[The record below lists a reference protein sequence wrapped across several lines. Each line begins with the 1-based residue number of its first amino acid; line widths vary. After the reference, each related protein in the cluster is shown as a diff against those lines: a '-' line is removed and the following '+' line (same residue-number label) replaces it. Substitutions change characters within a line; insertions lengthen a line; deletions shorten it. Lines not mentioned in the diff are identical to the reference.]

1 MSISRRLFI
10 KTASAFS
17 LALGTI
23 TKSSLAVLAQG
34 SGATDPL
41 AYYTQQTFTQYLN
54 SIFRLHGFTTVD
66 VTLKKVQD
74 VLPAKVARTAGHESF
89 NLHFVG
95 GSVQLPQNT
104 YTVEHAALGIF
115 ILFLV
120 PDGADENGAQHYVA
134 AINRLPYTAK
144 PGGPRKPR

>member
-10 KTASAFS
+10 KRASVFS

-23 TKSSLAVLAQG
+23 PKSSLAVFAQG

-41 AYYTQQTFTQYLN
+41 AYYTQQSFTQYLN
-54 SIFRLHGFTTVD
+54 SIFRFHGSTTVD
-66 VTLKKVQD
+66 VTLLKVQD
-74 VLPAKVARTAGHESF
+74 NFPAKVARTAGYESF

-95 GSVQLPQNT
+95 GRIQLPQGT
-104 YTVEHAALGIF
+104 YTVEHAALGTF
-115 ILFLV
+115 KLFLV
-120 PDGADENGAQHYVA
+120 PGGADENHYVA
-134 AINRLPYTAK
+134 TINRVPSTTK